1 MEIEISDK
9 KRKLNHIGFIVSG
22 WMYQRAYAQIVQLYK
37 ELVENGTI
45 EPIEHINRI
54 EDADVEFLIFKFFI
68 AFDKK
73 DCRFLIMK
81 IIYYHDCIL

>member
-22 WMYQRAYAQIVQLYK
+22 WMYQRKYAQIEQLYR

-45 EPIEHINRI
+45 EPIEQTNRV
-54 EDADVEFLIFKFFI
+54 EDEDVGFLMFKLFI
-68 AFDKK
+68 AFDK
-73 DCRFLIMK
+73 MK
-81 IIYYHDCIL
+81 KEGLPIPYNEDDILP